1 MWSWDCSS
9 TEIFRHGLWIYHEQM
24 VQEFF
29 SQLIIIIFE
38 GQGVRDGP
46 EGVWRVVWGGITLIL
61 SDFG

>member
-1 MWSWDCSS
+1 
-9 TEIFRHGLWIYHEQM
+9 M

-29 SQLIIIIFE
+29 SQLIIIIFQ